1 MHVPAAKAPR
11 RGGGAGNRI
20 VKRACDEISS
30 RTPKPMRRNHT
41 AGGPKAT
48 GKMQLHFLFDIERE
62 YVYTWLK
69 RIILQNFSEYK
80 RNYSISNDSGK

>member
-1 MHVPAAKAPR
+1 
-11 RGGGAGNRI
+11 
-20 VKRACDEISS
+20 
-30 RTPKPMRRNHT
+30 MRRNHT

-48 GKMQLHFLFDIERE
+48 GKMQLQILFDIERE
-62 YVYTWLK
+62 YVYVMTVRFYTWLK